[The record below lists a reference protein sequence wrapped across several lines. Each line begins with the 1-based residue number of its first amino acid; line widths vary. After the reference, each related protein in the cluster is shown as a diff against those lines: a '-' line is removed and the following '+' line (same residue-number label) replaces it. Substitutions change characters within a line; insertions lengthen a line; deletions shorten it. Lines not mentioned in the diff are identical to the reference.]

1 MESAGRN
8 ERAEKAL
15 QAEAGLDQGTE
26 ERRGKGDGRAAEAA
40 EHRPRQPPSTD
51 HCSPSLGP
59 GAESW
64 EEALSPEGSQA

>member
-26 ERRGKGDGRAAEAA
+26 ERRGLSWGGGVVTVRSGDEFGL
-40 EHRPRQPPSTD
+40 ST
-51 HCSPSLGP
+51 CCV
-59 GAESW
+59 
-64 EEALSPEGSQA
+64 LSA